1 MIIGLVVFDVDDRFR
16 LRRHSNQKHPHLP
29 IKWIDLSTSEVCF
42 DPQKLP
48 SSSADSSSNIMETV
62 NAAAAAQSP
71 VRKPTAR
78 KSTTG
83 RRMMQ
88 VALFRSAKFGARQR
102 GNDGP
107 PMDDHRPGDDVDS
120 DSDAEMGGRLRIV
133 EDEDEIDVMGNDSNN
148 VDEEIEVGDDSAE
161 EDDSEVVS
169 HSSAVYI
176 DYDCDVSDATYVDN
190 SILRFR
196 CHLCSFSILARS
208 TSALS
213 DHLNREHHSDL
224 CHLPAVE
231 ILDFDSDA
239 NDGTPPMLLR
249 RCGFCPFESY
259 VGNEFDDHVLSTH
272 QLPRPLRCNLGC
284 MYASFSR
291 LQMHAH
297 FAETHPRETFS
308 VSPLDKP
315 YSMLPYE
322 EDSAED
328 SDDIFVSFSPKVMLE
343 DVFEWSDT
351 RFEALLNA
359 HGVWY

>member
-1 MIIGLVVFDVDDRFR
+1 M
-16 LRRHSNQKHPHLP
+16 
-29 IKWIDLSTSEVCF
+29 DLSTGEVCF

-48 SSSADSSSNIMETV
+48 SSGDSSSGIMVTK
-62 NAAAAAQSP
+62 NDAAAAAQSL

-88 VALFRSAKFGARQR
+88 VALFRSAKFSVRQR
-102 GNDGP
+102 GHASTPADSRSANNE
-107 PMDDHRPGDDVDS
+107 VDS
-120 DSDAEMGGRLRIV
+120 DSDAEVNGDLKIV
-133 EDEDEIDVMGNDSNN
+133 EDDEEIDVTDN
-148 VDEEIEVGDDSAE
+148 DEEIEIDDSI
-161 EDDSEVVS
+161 EDNSEDVS

-176 DYDCDVSDATYVDN
+176 DCDVDDSNAMYVHTN
-190 SILRFR
+190 ILRYC
-196 CHLCSFSILARS
+196 CHLCSFTVIAMSS
-208 TSALS
+208 SALAE
-213 DHLNREHHSDL
+213 HLNREHHSDM

-231 ILDFDSDA
+231 ILDFDVDI
-239 NDGTPPMLLR
+239 NDGTTPMLLR
-249 RCGFCPFESY
+249 RCGFCSFESY
-259 VGNEFDDHVLSTH
+259 VGHEFDDHVLSAH
-272 QLPRPLRCNLGC
+272 GLPRPVRCNLGC
-284 MYASFSR
+284 MYATFSR

-308 VSPLDKP
+308 ISPLDKP

-322 EDSAED
+322 EDTAED
-328 SDDIFVSFSPKVMLE
+328 NDDIFVTFSAKVVLD

>member
-1 MIIGLVVFDVDDRFR
+1 MILIVIFCVVDDRFR

-48 SSSADSSSNIMETV
+48 SSSADSSVMNETT
-62 NAAAAAQSP
+62 NAAAVQSP
-71 VRKPTAR
+71 VRKQTAR

-83 RRMMQ
+83 PRMMQ

-102 GNDGP
+102 GSDGLPTDEHHPND
-107 PMDDHRPGDDVDS
+107 DS
-120 DSDAEMGGRLRIV
+120 DSDGEMSGRLRIV
-133 EDEDEIDVMGNDSNN
+133 EDEDEIDVMNHDSHN
-148 VDEEIEVGDDSAE
+148 EEIEVDDDSAA
-161 EDDSEVVS
+161 DDSEVVS

-176 DYDCDVSDATYVDN
+176 DYDCDVSDAMYVDN

-196 CHLCSFSILARS
+196 CHLCSFSVLARS
-208 TSALS
+208 ASALA
-213 DHLNREHHSDL
+213 DHLNREHYSDL
-224 CHLPAVE
+224 CRLPAVE
-231 ILDFDSDA
+231 ILDFDSDT
-239 NDGTPPMLLR
+239 NDGTPAMLLR
-249 RCGFCPFESY
+249 RCGFCSFESY

-297 FAETHPRETFS
+297 FAETHPRDTFS

-328 SDDIFVSFSPKVMLE
+328 NDDIFVSFSPKVMLE
-343 DVFEWSDT
+343 DAFEWSDA
-351 RFEALLNA
+351 RFEALLSA